1 MTSDPAPAG
10 PISLPAADAGGPI
23 AWRSLHETVTARLRD
38 LIVEGHLP
46 EGTRII
52 EKQLCEKLQVSRTPL
67 REAFK
72 VLAVEGL
79 IEIQP
84 NRGAIVSRIGA
95 REARDMLTVISR
107 MEALAGELACAN
119 ATDAEIAGVRA
130 MHDRM
135 MDLFAKRERMLYFG
149 VNQSIHLE
157 IVRIARND
165 VLRAMHAQL
174 HARMKRIR
182 FRGNDIPHNWA
193 AAVADHEKIIAALEA
208 RDGPRLG
215 ALLQRHLD
223 DSWDRLAASLAI
235 DSRAESLSRVAIMS
249 ERIGFVGLGLMGT
262 GFTKRLI
269 ATGHAVT
276 GYDPDPARM
285 SAAGKNGVKAAVS
298 AAEVAKAVRHRSG
311 LRDQHGRGRGRGDR
325 AARRDRRGQY
335 RRQDRGRSFDRRD
348 QDDVA
353 RRRAAAAGR
362 RRFSWT
368 RPSRAVP
375 ARPRPARSPSWP
387 AAPTPRS
394 RASGP

>member
-1 MTSDPAPAG
+1 MAAPI
-10 PISLPAADAGGPI
+10 PISDAGGPI
-23 AWRSLHETVTARLRD
+23 AWRSLHETVAARLRD

-46 EGTRII
+46 EGSRIV
-52 EKQLCEKLQVSRTPL
+52 EKQLCEQLQVSRTPL

-107 MEALAGELACAN
+107 LEALAGELACAS
-119 ATDAEIAGVRA
+119 ATDAEIAGVRVL
-130 MHDRM
+130 HDRM
-135 MDLFAKRERMLYFG
+135 MDLFAKRDRPHYFA

-208 RDGPRLG
+208 RNGPRLA
-215 ALLQRHLD
+215 ALLEKHLN

-235 DSRAESLSRVAIMS
+235 DSAP
-249 ERIGFVGLGLMGT
+249 
-262 GFTKRLI
+262 K
-269 ATGHAVT
+269 
-276 GYDPDPARM
+276 
-285 SAAGKNGVKAAVS
+285 VS
-298 AAEVAKAVRHRSG
+298 QG
-311 LRDQHGRGRGRGDR
+311 
-325 AARRDRRGQY
+325 
-335 RRQDRGRSFDRRD
+335 
-348 QDDVA
+348 
-353 RRRAAAAGR
+353 
-362 RRFSWT
+362 
-368 RPSRAVP
+368 
-375 ARPRPARSPSWP
+375 
-387 AAPTPRS
+387 
-394 RASGP
+394 